1 MPNLLDALYALALMG
16 VSPWLLWQRWRYGKY
31 RRGMWQKLTGSL
43 PPRREPGPCLWLHAV
58 SVGEVLLLRPFLAQ
72 LRRQYPHWQ
81 VYLTVG
87 TESGLEMARRHF
99 PDLLTTFAP
108 ADFTWAIRQA
118 FDRIRPDLILLTEVE
133 LWPNWLAEAR
143 RRQVPVAVING
154 RLSPRSFHRYRWL
167 GRAFARY
174 TAAIRLWAMQNQLY
188 AERLR
193 QLHIPAERIAVTGSM
208 KFDGLN
214 RAGITTQT
222 RTLAELFGLSQ
233 PDDPG
238 KTELV
243 WVAGSTQEPE
253 ERIVLDVYRSLLKRF
268 PGLRL
273 ILVPRHPER
282 CPELAR
288 WMESSGWTV
297 IRRSTLGQT
306 TERSRSLDPACPGNS
321 PQPSPP
327 VILVDT
333 LGELIHVWGL
343 ADVAFVGGSFG
354 NRGGQNML
362 EPAALGVAVVFGPNV
377 WNFQDVA
384 EQLCHHRAARQVLSP
399 QELEAALSEL
409 LSTPHLRQEIGHR
422 ARQFVQTQQGA
433 VLRTL
438 TALQPLLDHST
449 ARAQAA

>member
-16 VSPWLLWQRWRYGKY
+16 VSPWLLWQRWCYGKY

-87 TESGLEMARRHF
+87 TESGLEMACRHF

-214 RAGITTQT
+214 RAGISTQT

-233 PDDPG
+233 PDDPR

-253 ERIVLDVYRSLLKRF
+253 ERIVLDVYRNLLKRF

-288 WMESSGWTV
+288 WMESSGWAV
-297 IRRSTLGQT
+297 IRRSTLGQR

-321 PQPSPP
+321 PQQSPP

-438 TALQPLLDHST
+438 TALQPLLVHST
-449 ARAQAA
+449 ARVQAA

>member
-233 PDDPG
+233 PGDPG

-268 PGLRL
+268 PGVRL

-306 TERSRSLDPACPGNS
+306 TERSHSLDPACPGNS

-384 EQLCHHRAARQVLSP
+384 EQLCHHRAARQVFSP

>member
-1 MPNLLDALYALALMG
+1 MPNLLDAVYTLALIG
-16 VSPWLLWQRWRYGKY
+16 ASPWLLWQRWRYGKY
-31 RRGMWQKLTGSL
+31 RRGMEQKLIGSL

-72 LRRQYPHWQ
+72 FRLQYPHWQ

-87 TESGLEMARRHF
+87 TESGLEMARRNF

-108 ADFTWAIRQA
+108 ADFTWAIRRA

-133 LWPNWLAEAR
+133 LWPNWLAEAQ

-167 GRAFARY
+167 GCAFARY

-193 QLHIPAERIAVTGSM
+193 DLRIPAERIVITGSM

-214 RAGITTQT
+214 RAGISTQT

-233 PDDPG
+233 PDDPR
-238 KTELV
+238 KTEQV

-253 ERIVLDVYRSLLKRF
+253 ERIVLEVYRTLLKRF
-268 PGLRL
+268 PSLRL

-297 IRRSTLGQT
+297 IRRSALGRT
-306 TERSRSLDPACPGNS
+306 AERSLSYDPACPGNS
-321 PQPSPP
+321 QQQSPP

-384 EQLCHHRAARQVLSP
+384 EQLCHHQAARQVFSS
-399 QELEAALSEL
+399 QELEATLSEL
-409 LSTPHLRQEIGHR
+409 LATPHLREEIGQR
-422 ARQFVQTQQGA
+422 ARQFVQTHQGA

-438 TALQPLLDHST
+438 KALQPLLNDAT
-449 ARAQAA
+449 ARSQAA

>member
-1 MPNLLDALYALALMG
+1 MPNLLDAIYTLALIG

-31 RRGMWQKLTGSL
+31 RCGIWQKLTGSL

-72 LRRQYPHWQ
+72 FRRQYPHWQ

-108 ADFTWAIRQA
+108 ADFSWAIRRA
-118 FDRIRPDLILLTEVE
+118 FDRILPDLILLTEVE
-133 LWPNWLAEAR
+133 LWPNWLAEAQ

-167 GRAFARY
+167 GRTFARY

-193 QLHIPAERIAVTGSM
+193 QLCIPAERIVVTGSI

-214 RAGITTQT
+214 RADISTQT
-222 RTLAELFGLSQ
+222 CLLAKLFGLSQ
-233 PDDPG
+233 PNDPR

-268 PGLRL
+268 PSLRL

-282 CPELAR
+282 CTELAR

-306 TERSRSLDPACPGNS
+306 TECSPSHDPACPSNS
-321 PQPSPP
+321 LQQFPP

-377 WNFQDVA
+377 WNFQDIA
-384 EQLCHHRAARQVLSP
+384 EQLCHHRAARQVFSP
-399 QELEAALSEL
+399 QELEATLSEL
-409 LSTPHLRQEIGHR
+409 LATPQLRQEIGQR
-422 ARQFVQTQQGA
+422 ARQFVQTHQGA
-433 VLRTL
+433 VFRTL

-449 ARAQAA
+449 ALAQAG

>member
-233 PDDPG
+233 PDDPR
-238 KTELV
+238 KPN
-243 WVAGSTQEPE
+243 W
-253 ERIVLDVYRSLLKRF
+253 F
-268 PGLRL
+268 GL
-273 ILVPRHPER
+273 
-282 CPELAR
+282 
-288 WMESSGWTV
+288 
-297 IRRSTLGQT
+297 
-306 TERSRSLDPACPGNS
+306 
-321 PQPSPP
+321 
-327 VILVDT
+327 
-333 LGELIHVWGL
+333 
-343 ADVAFVGGSFG
+343 
-354 NRGGQNML
+354 
-362 EPAALGVAVVFGPNV
+362 PAAPRNRKNESCSMFTEACSNVSQVCDSSWCRAIRNVVRSWRVG
-377 WNFQDVA
+377 WNRLA
-384 EQLCHHRAARQVLSP
+384 GR
-399 QELEAALSEL
+399 
-409 LSTPHLRQEIGHR
+409 
-422 ARQFVQTQQGA
+422 
-433 VLRTL
+433 
-438 TALQPLLDHST
+438 
-449 ARAQAA
+449 